1 MQLFPIWH
9 YVDNT
14 LKNLTFEI
22 LSMQVF
28 GTVQTQ
34 LSSILLGLSGK
45 VQTDGKNQGPRIH
58 KLGN

>member
-22 LSMQVF
+22 LFHAGVWHCTNTIKF
-28 GTVQTQ
+28 R
-34 LSSILLGLSGK
+34 LLGLSGK
-45 VQTDGKNQGPRIH
+45 VQTDGKNQRPRIH
-58 KLGN
+58 KLGH